1 MDRHKTADLIGKTVT
16 NTDGHVIGA
25 VAEMVVDIESWKVTD
40 LQVRIEKATAK
51 EMALK
56 APMFG
61 TLKILVDCSR
71 IKSVTDQIVVDLA
84 IADFKEYVESRNE

>member
-1 MDRHKTADLIGKTVT
+1 MDRRKTDELVGKTVT
-16 NTDGHVIGA
+16 NLDGHVIGT
-25 VAEMVVDIESWKVTD
+25 VVEMVIDIETWRVTD
-40 LQVRIEKATAK
+40 LQVRVEKATAK

-56 APMFG
+56 APIFG

-84 IADFKEYVESRNE
+84 IADFKEYVDSRNA

>member
-1 MDRHKTADLIGKTVT
+1 MDRRKTDELIGKTVT
-16 NTDGHVIGA
+16 NLDGHVIGT
-25 VAEMVVDIESWKVTD
+25 VVEMVVDILSWKVTD
-40 LQVRIEKATAK
+40 LQVRVEKATAK
-51 EMALK
+51 EMSLK

-84 IADFKEYVESRNE
+84 IADFKEYVDSRDE

>member
-1 MDRHKTADLIGKTVT
+1 MDRRKTDELIGKTVS
-16 NTDGHVIGA
+16 NLDGHVIGN
-25 VAEMVVDIESWKVTD
+25 VVEMVVDIHGWKVTD
-40 LQVRIEKATAK
+40 LQIRVEKATAK

-56 APMFG
+56 TPMFG

-84 IADFKEYVESRNE
+84 IADFKEYVDSRDE